1 MRRAR
6 TGAAAAAAALLAV
19 VPLAAPPAL
28 ARAAT
33 GHPVAAPHRTAPQR
47 KPSGA
52 SAPASG
58 TVADGTVADG
68 TLAAGTVTDGT
79 LAAGTLAAG
88 TLAAGSTAGGS
99 MAGGTVVGGPLAGG
113 PVVGGPELAGRGIVV
128 HYPAHGARRLPS
140 VPASSYVI
148 ADAGTG
154 QVLAAKDPHGHFLP
168 ASTLKVLTADALMPV
183 LNPRATVV
191 TSAMAA
197 DVTPNKVGL
206 VKGHAY
212 PVSDLFQALLLISAN
227 DAAIALAQATGSYAK
242 GVALM
247 NAEARRLQAD
257 DTVAVRPNGLNAT
270 GQRTSAYDLAL
281 FARQALTM
289 REFMR
294 IEATRTAMFPLHRRH
309 SIELF
314 NQNTML
320 DTYRGDLGGKIG
332 WTTASET
339 TFIAWARR
347 DGHTLIVTLMHCV
360 PLTEM
365 TYAAKLLNW
374 GFAMDG
380 KVTPVGTLARPLPAA
395 ASTPPASGGT
405 GPAAAAG
412 EAGQLGASQ
421 HGTSQPGIS
430 EHRDAR
436 QRAGHLIQ
444 PAGFATIPITAGIGA
459 LVLAGLVAA
468 GVVVLRRR
476 AGGGSPPGP

>member
-1 MRRAR
+1 VSKKTRSPGPLRAR
-6 TGAAAAAAALLAV
+6 RGAVAAASALLALA
-19 VPLAAPPAL
+19 PLAAPPAL

-33 GHPVAAPHRTAPQR
+33 GQPAGAAFREIPQRTPAGAAAPARARGAGRT
-47 KPSGA
+47 GV
-52 SAPASG
+52 G
-58 TVADGTVADG
+58 TA
-68 TLAAGTVTDGT
+68 
-79 LAAGTLAAG
+79 
-88 TLAAGSTAGGS
+88 
-99 MAGGTVVGGPLAGG
+99 
-113 PVVGGPELAGRGIVV
+113 VVGGPELAGRGVVV
-128 HYPAHGARRLPS
+128 HYPASGARRLPS
-140 VPASSYVI
+140 VHASSYVI

-183 LNPRATVV
+183 LKPDATVV
-191 TSAMAA
+191 TSGLAA

-212 PVSDLFQALLLISAN
+212 RVSDLFQALLLISAN
-227 DAAIALAQATGSYAK
+227 DAAIALAQATGSYDK

-257 DTVAVRPNGLNAT
+257 DTVAKRPNGLNAK
-270 GQRTSAYDLAL
+270 GQHTSAYDLAL

-289 REFMR
+289 PEFMR

-320 DTYRGDLGGKIG
+320 STYRGDLGGKIG

-347 DGHTLIVTLMHCV
+347 NGHTLIVTLMHCV

-365 TYAAKLLNW
+365 KVAAKLLNW

-380 KVTPVGTLARPLPAA
+380 KVTPIGTLARPRPAGVA
-395 ASTPPASGGT
+395 
-405 GPAAAAG
+405 GPAATPAAG
-412 EAGQLGASQ
+412 GSPARPGPRSTAAQRPGPQASGAP
-421 HGTSQPGIS
+421 QPGGQPDVRLAQVTGAPTIS
-430 EHRDAR
+430 W
-436 QRAGHLIQ
+436 
-444 PAGFATIPITAGIGA
+444 PAGIGA
-459 LVLAGLVAA
+459 LVLAALVAG
-468 GVVVLRRR
+468 GVVVLLRRR
-476 AGGGSPPGP
+476 PGGGSPPGR

>member
-1 MRRAR
+1 M
-6 TGAAAAAAALLAV
+6 
-19 VPLAAPPAL
+19 
-28 ARAAT
+28 
-33 GHPVAAPHRTAPQR
+33 
-47 KPSGA
+47 
-52 SAPASG
+52 
-58 TVADGTVADG
+58 
-68 TLAAGTVTDGT
+68 
-79 LAAGTLAAG
+79 
-88 TLAAGSTAGGS
+88 
-99 MAGGTVVGGPLAGG
+99 GG

-183 LNPRATVV
+183 LNSRASVV

-197 DVTPNKVGL
+197 SVTPNKVGL

-242 GVALM
+242 GVAMM

-257 DTVAVRPNGLNAT
+257 DTVAVRPNGLNAK

-289 REFMR
+289 PEFMR

-320 DTYRGDLGGKIG
+320 NTYRGDLGGKIG

-347 DGHTLIVTLMHCV
+347 GGHTLIVTLMHCI

-365 TYAAKLLNW
+365 KYAAKLLNW

-380 KVTPVGTLARPLPAA
+380 KVTPVGTLARPLPASA
-395 ASTPPASGGT
+395 ATARRRGPRAPRPRPARLASWGPASPELAGT
-405 GPAAAAG
+405 GPA
-412 EAGQLGASQ
+412 QHGASEARRLAIR
-421 HGTSQPGIS
+421 HGRIRGP
-430 EHRDAR
+430 RAWWPRAAVLRAR
-436 QRAGHLIQ
+436 W
-444 PAGFATIPITAGIGA
+444 PGFATIPVTAGIGA

-468 GVVVLRRR
+468 GVAVLRRR

>member
-1 MRRAR
+1 MMKSSGPIRGRRSAV
-6 TGAAAAAAALLAV
+6 AAAAVLLALA
-19 VPLAAPPAL
+19 PLAAPPAL

-33 GHPVAAPHRTAPQR
+33 GRPAGAGHGQIPQR
-47 KPSGA
+47 KPPGA
-52 SAPASG
+52 AAPPRAHWVG
-58 TVADGTVADG
+58 RTG
-68 TLAAGTVTDGT
+68 
-79 LAAGTLAAG
+79 
-88 TLAAGSTAGGS
+88 AGG
-99 MAGGTVVGGPLAGG
+99 A
-113 PVVGGPELAGRGIVV
+113 VVGGPELAGRGVIV

-140 VPASSYVI
+140 VHASSYVVT
-148 ADAGTG
+148 DAGTG

-183 LNPRATVV
+183 LRPDATVV
-191 TSAMAA
+191 TSRLAA

-212 PVSDLFQALLLISAN
+212 RVSDLFRALLLISAN
-227 DAAIALAQATGSYAK
+227 DAAIALAQATGSYGK
-242 GVALM
+242 GVAMM

-257 DTVAVRPNGLNAT
+257 DTVARRPNGLNAQ
-270 GQRTSAYDLAL
+270 GQHTSAYDLAL

-289 REFMR
+289 PEFMR

-320 DTYRGDLGGKIG
+320 STYRGDLGGKIG

-365 TYAAKLLNW
+365 TVAARLLNW

-380 KVTPVGTLARPLPAA
+380 KVTPVGTLARPLAA
-395 ASTPPASGGT
+395 GKASAPASGGPRAR
-405 GPAAAAG
+405 GAAARHPG
-412 EAGQLGASQ
+412 PQVT
-421 HGTSQPGIS
+421 GTQKSGTQKSGG
-430 EHRDAR
+430 
-436 QRAGHLIQ
+436 QRAVQLAQ
-444 PAGFATIPITAGIGA
+444 AASFPTISWTAAIGA
-459 LVLAGLVAA
+459 LVLAALVAGGIA
-468 GVVVLRRR
+468 VLLRRR
-476 AGGGSPPGP
+476 PGGGSPPGP